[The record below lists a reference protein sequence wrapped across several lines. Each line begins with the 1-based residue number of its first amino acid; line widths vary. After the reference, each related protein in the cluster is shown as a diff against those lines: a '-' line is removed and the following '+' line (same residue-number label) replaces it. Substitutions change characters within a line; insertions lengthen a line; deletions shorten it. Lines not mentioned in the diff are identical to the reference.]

1 VTPAESW
8 LRSRLPDAPAHL
20 LEAMVAA
27 PAEGESVADALAA
40 AAIALYREVVR
51 GTGGREDAFPLLVAD
66 ALFTHAFQAQAE
78 QDPHGLLAFA
88 DRWSDLE
95 GVKEVA
101 W

>member
-1 VTPAESW
+1 VTPTESW
-8 LRSRLPDAPAHL
+8 IRSRLVDVPAHL

-27 PAEGESVADALAA
+27 PLEGETVADSLAA
-40 AAIALYREVVR
+40 AAIALYREVAR

-78 QDPHGLLAFA
+78 RDPDGLLAFS
-88 DRWSDLE
+88 DRWSEIE
-95 GVKEVA
+95 GLKEVA

>member
-1 VTPAESW
+1 VTPVESW
-8 LRSRLPDAPAHL
+8 LRSRLADAPAHL

-27 PAEGESVADALAA
+27 RAEGDTIADSLAA
-40 AAIALYREVVR
+40 AAISLYREVVR

-78 QDPHGLLAFA
+78 HDPAGLLAFSN
-88 DRWSDLE
+88 RWSDIE
-95 GVKEVA
+95 GLKEVA